1 MHKFTETTNRS
12 VAWLKK
18 ANESG
23 QLEMSPPFQRNP
35 VWSERQKGS
44 LIETMLLE
52 YPIPEIYMQDITN
65 HNGEEKHIVVDGQ
78 QRIRAVLEY
87 IAGDYAIND
96 ESSRWNSFYFE
107 DLSED
112 DRRKIYEYKFVTRIL
127 PHMPEEQI
135 RSIFQR
141 INKNT
146 VVLNAQEL
154 RHATY
159 WGPFIKLME
168 ELADLGYWSHF
179 GVFSPNDRRRM
190 LDAEYI
196 SEIAVAYLN
205 GPQNKKT
212 KLEDYYQLYEN
223 EFEDYEK
230 VKNLFVT
237 VLGEIAQSIPDI
249 YNTRFR
255 KKSDF
260 YTLFLVLA
268 QYENRLPLP
277 SEKRDRLY
285 RFLRTFGDVIDFHL
299 SRFITSDLDFVL
311 DYAKNVDRAASDIGA
326 RRSRHTALSFIVRQ
340 AINTDDDD
348 LLNVLLESI
357 PESRRNREIVSEED
371 LVYRPVDMIEG
382 PAESE

>member
-12 VAWLKK
+12 IAWLKK
-18 ANESG
+18 ANETG

-44 LIETMLLE
+44 LIETILLE
-52 YPIPEIYMQDITN
+52 YPIPEIYMQDVTN
-65 HNGEEKHIVVDGQ
+65 HIGDEKHIVVDGQ

-87 IAGDYAIND
+87 ISGGYAMG
-96 ESSRWNSFYFE
+96 EEGSKWNGFYFE
-107 DLSED
+107 DLSEV

-127 PHMPEEQI
+127 PEMTEEQI

-141 INKNT
+141 INRNT

-168 ELADLGYWSHF
+168 ELADLDYWSYF
-179 GVFSPNDRRRM
+179 GIFSPNDRRRM

-212 KLEDYYQLYEN
+212 KLEDYYQLYESD
-223 EFEDYEK
+223 FDDYDRL
-230 VKNLFVT
+230 KNLFT
-237 VLGEIAQSIPDI
+237 KVLGEIDQSINSI
-249 YNTRFR
+249 YSTRFR

-268 QYENRLPLP
+268 EHEDKLPLS
-277 SEKRDRLY
+277 SERRERLY
-285 RFLRTFGDVIDFHL
+285 KFLQVFGEVVTLQL
-299 SRFITSDLDFVL
+299 SRHITSTTDFVL

-326 RRSRHTALSFIVRQ
+326 RRARHRALSFVVHQ
-340 AINTDDDD
+340 AINTDDNEIFDT
-348 LLNVLLESI
+348 LNRSIPRNVLNADGDST
-357 PESRRNREIVSEED
+357 PELVYHGLDASEED
-371 LVYRPVDMIEG
+371 
-382 PAESE
+382 